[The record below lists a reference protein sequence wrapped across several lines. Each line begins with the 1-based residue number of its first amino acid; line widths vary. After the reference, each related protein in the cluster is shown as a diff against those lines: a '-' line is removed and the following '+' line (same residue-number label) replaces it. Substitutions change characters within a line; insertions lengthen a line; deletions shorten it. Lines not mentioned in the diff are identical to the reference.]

1 MDVLRARIGRCARL
15 YYVSF
20 IVDAFAIYA
29 FIRKS
34 RTVNGNNIMSV
45 IIPCSKSTPS
55 PAIKMLLVF
64 CKFYQ

>member
-1 MDVLRARIGRCARL
+1 MNVFRARIGRCAWL

-20 IVDAFAIYA
+20 IVDEFAIYA
-29 FIRKS
+29 FIRIS
-34 RTVNGNNIMSV
+34 LTVNGNNIMSV
-45 IIPCSKSTPS
+45 IISCSKSTPS